1 MYNKKDKIKIKKRVF
16 FFLPIRRV
24 ILFMAGI
31 SLCACAA
38 TAAHDPYG
46 DWVGT
51 LVQDQGED
59 CPVDDPSFMQIRP
72 HHMIFVP
79 GTGALILR
87 GIPKKSRQF
96 YHATLTLK
104 DARGQPYPM
113 VFTAQPRG
121 KFFYGLYG
129 TPDCRAHIT
138 LHRP

>member
-1 MYNKKDKIKIKKRVF
+1 MNNQKYKTKAQCISFSLTIH
-16 FFLPIRRV
+16 RV
-24 ILFMAGI
+24 ILLFVGGI
-31 SLCACAA
+31 GLCACTA

-129 TPDCRAHIT
+129 TPDCHAHVL

>member
-1 MYNKKDKIKIKKRVF
+1 MNSKKDKTKSLKRVS
-16 FFLPIRRV
+16 FFLTIRKV
-24 ILFMAGI
+24 ILFIVGV
-31 SLCACAA
+31 SLSACSS

-46 DWVGT
+46 DWIGT
-51 LVQDQGED
+51 LVRDQGED
-59 CPVDDPSFMQIRP
+59 CPVEEQSFMQVRH

-87 GIPKKSRQF
+87 GVPKKSRQF

-113 VFTAQPRG
+113 VFIAHPKG
-121 KFFYGLYG
+121 KLFYGLYG